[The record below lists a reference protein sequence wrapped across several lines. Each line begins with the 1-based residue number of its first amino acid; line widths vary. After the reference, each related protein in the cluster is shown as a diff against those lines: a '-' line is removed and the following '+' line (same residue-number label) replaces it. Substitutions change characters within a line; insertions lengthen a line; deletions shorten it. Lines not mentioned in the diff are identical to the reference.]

1 MSAEQPSVEALVE
14 RIAKELPNP
23 SWAHAALDSLTAEIE
38 RLKGLLYAEQH
49 GKHAEKWNELAAA
62 LERAERERDEARVY
76 ERQEARNYWIA
87 SRNEW
92 KARAQ
97 KAEAVVEAARNWVQI
112 AENHTTPFPVPE
124 PERLRAALTAY
135 DEPPTGEGGVT

>member
-1 MSAEQPSVEALVE
+1 MS
-14 RIAKELPNP
+14 N
-23 SWAHAALDSLTAEIE
+23 AALDALE
-38 RLKGLLYAEQH
+38 RLYVNVRPEYPFGVRD
-49 GKHAEKWNELAAA
+49 WELVKDA